1 MNTDDL
7 KWGALILV
15 FIVAGLLAWRVFRIS
30 PRLVA
35 GNTAPE
41 FQLNDQQGILQR
53 LEDYR
58 GRWLVLYFYPKD
70 DTPGCT
76 REACNFRDDIH
87 NFRALNAEIIGISV
101 DAAASHA
108 RFATRYHLPFPLLS
122 DPQGHTAAAYG
133 ALFKLGPLRV
143 ARRQTFIVTPEGR
156 IGRVYRHV
164 DPTRHAMEVAQ
175 ALKELQNQHLP
186 AGLSQPHK

>member
-1 MNTDDL
+1 M
-7 KWGALILV
+7 KWGALILALT
-15 FIVAGLLAWRVFRIS
+15 VAGFLAWRFLRTA
-30 PRLVA
+30 PRLA
-35 GNTAPE
+35 EGNTAPE
-41 FQLNDQQGILQR
+41 FQLNDQQRALHR
-53 LEDYR
+53 LAEYR

-87 NFRALNAEIIGISV
+87 NLRALNAEIIGISV
-101 DAAASHA
+101 DDTASHA

-133 ALFKLGPLRV
+133 ALFQLGPLRV

-164 DPTRHAMEVAQ
+164 NPTRHVTEVAQ
-175 ALKELQNQHLP
+175 ALKELQNQQLP

>member
-1 MNTDDL
+1 M
-7 KWGALILV
+7 KWGALILALT
-15 FIVAGLLAWRVFRIS
+15 VAGFLAWRFLRTA
-30 PRLVA
+30 PRLA
-35 GNTAPE
+35 EGNTAPE
-41 FQLNDQQGILQR
+41 FQLNDQQGALHR
-53 LEDYR
+53 LAEYR

-87 NFRALNAEIIGISV
+87 NLRALNAEIIGISV
-101 DAAASHA
+101 DDTASHA

-133 ALFKLGPLRV
+133 ALFQLGPLRV

-164 DPTRHAMEVAQ
+164 NPTRHVTEVAQ
-175 ALKELQNQHLP
+175 ALKELQNQQLP